1 MLTNEEK
8 IKKIHARTA
17 ELKAEKNRRRI
28 KIYSAV
34 SAAAC
39 VALVIGLAVMMP
51 SFNDTFI
58 TNSAME
64 GFSGSILS
72 ENGVLGYIII
82 GILAFILGSAVTVFC
97 FKLKKWQDSGSSDI
111 REDDDDRND

>member
-34 SAAAC
+34 SMAAC
-39 VALVIGLAVMMP
+39 VALIIGLAVIMP
-51 SFNDTFI
+51 DLNDKLV
-58 TNSAME
+58 SAPSSESMR
-64 GFSGSILS
+64 GSILS
-72 ENGVLGYIII
+72 ENGILGYIII
-82 GILAFILGSAVTVFC
+82 GIVAFILGISVTVFC
-97 FKLKKWQDSGSSDI
+97 FKLKKWRDSSASDD